1 MSTARTSAMLGWSSV
16 PISAIAIV
24 VLVLGPTP
32 VMAQASGTD
41 PWSGIE
47 EMVVV
52 GTGSALITQTDSQ
65 SAIAFDEQILSD
77 VGVQDIRDLS
87 AYTPNL
93 EIKTAFAAVNPTLFI
108 RGVGLDDF
116 NANSASAVSV
126 YADGVY
132 LHSPAGQLFGLFD
145 TEGVDVLRGPQP
157 TLTNASAGAILIRSK
172 RPTQEHEFTLTTTLG
187 LPNHGGILAGY
198 NERTFEGAL
207 NIPIVPDVVAFRSA
221 FKVRSRDGTT
231 NNVCADRVKRAAR
244 LADPVAQFELLG
256 TSCVTANGSERRGD
270 VTGPSSLEERVN
282 NVDNWAA
289 RAMVSATMPFVGRTE
304 IDWLLTVNGGQNRS
318 LATQYQHTG
327 LSQSLPVDDDPDD
340 DIPPRS
346 GPQSRLSANGQLA
359 GDQDGYTE
367 QFTEGDAFAGEYD
380 RVGREELD
388 LLGASLQAEW
398 EATDSIGVESLTAYV
413 WHDRKTFA
421 NDDGGPR
428 QWLDSDYVDESTQL
442 SQELKADWD
451 FGEDSWVRLGG
462 TFLWERLRGNNV
474 FRNRR
479 FQFNTPQGRA
489 FFAFDQDFSQRT
501 IQWGVFAQ
509 THLTFPE
516 FDRLPRAVRFLENF
530 DLDASIRVNGVRK
543 QFRNSS
549 VGLIGTVDFNVG
561 GETERW
567 TDLSGDVSLTYHVT
581 DDINVYLKY
590 SRGWKG
596 GHFNLGTLTSDEPLA
611 PVAPESLDSV
621 ELGLRSE
628 WFDGRL
634 RANLTAFWYDY
645 IDLQVFQTT
654 VDARGNILRRLINAE
669 SAAIQGIEFDFLI
682 EPIDDLKIQLAGAFL
697 DSEYEEFSTSFQ
709 RNRRVPGATPPVQT
723 FQVDQDYSG
732 NRLLASPEWS
742 FTANVSYTIET
753 SRFGR
758 FRPWYIVAFRDTI
771 FFGANEGRGAE
782 GTLVEGLLE
791 EPAYWIHSAGLTYT
805 LPDGNIEVG
814 FWIRNFLDKEY
825 RIQSF
830 DLGNP
835 NQLILDVY
843 GDPRTAGL
851 TVTVRY
857 GA

>member
-1 MSTARTSAMLGWSSV
+1 MPTRSIAAILRRSFARA
-16 PISAIAIV
+16 SAIA
-24 VLVLGPTP
+24 LVFGVSCPSLCLGQT
-32 VMAQASGTD
+32 ADGD

-52 GTGSALITQTDSQ
+52 GTGAALITQTDSQ
-65 SAIAFDEQILSD
+65 SAIAFDEQILGD
-77 VGVQDIRDLS
+77 VGAQDIRDLS

-145 TEGVDVLRGPQP
+145 TEAVEVLRGPQP

-172 RPTQEHEFTLTTTLG
+172 RPTQDYEAYLTTTLG

-207 NIPIVPDVVAFRSA
+207 NIPIVPDVIAFRSA
-221 FKVRSRDGTT
+221 FKIRTRDGTT
-231 NNVCADRVKRAAR
+231 NNVCADRIKRAAR
-244 LADPVAQFELLG
+244 TTDPATRSALLG
-256 TSCVTANGSERRGD
+256 TSCVTANGSNRRGP
-270 VTGPSSLEERVN
+270 VTGPSAFEERVN

-289 RAMVSATMPFVGRTE
+289 RMMLSATTPFVGGSE
-304 IDWLLTVNGGQNRS
+304 IDWLLIVNGGQNKS

-327 LSQSLPVDDDPDD
+327 LSQSLPIDDDPNDE
-340 DIPPRS
+340 IPPRA
-346 GPQSRLSANGQLA
+346 GPQSRFSANGQLA
-359 GDQDGYTE
+359 SDQDGYTE
-367 QFTEGDAFAGEYD
+367 QFSEGNAFAGEYD
-380 RVGREELD
+380 RIGREELD
-388 LLGASLQAEW
+388 LLGASLLAEW

-413 WHDRKTFA
+413 WHDRKTYA

-428 QWLDSDYVDESTQL
+428 QWLDSDYIDESTQL
-442 SQELKADWD
+442 SQELMVDRD

-462 TFLWERLRGNNV
+462 TFLWERLKGNNV

-479 FQFNTPQGRA
+479 FQFNTPQGRG
-489 FFAFDQDFSQRT
+489 FFAFDQGFSQAT
-501 IQWGVFAQ
+501 IQWGVFGQ
-509 THLTFPE
+509 THLAFPALGS
-516 FDRLPRAVRFLENF
+516 LPGSAGFLENF

-543 QFRNSS
+543 KFRNAS
-549 VGLIGTVDFNVG
+549 VGLIGTVEFNIG

-567 TDLSGDVSLTYHVT
+567 TDLGGDFSLTYHFSEDV
-581 DDINVYLKY
+581 NAYFKY

-596 GHFNLGTLTSDEPLA
+596 GHFNLGTLTSDEPLT
-611 PVAPESLDSV
+611 PVAPESLDSL
-621 ELGLRSE
+621 EIGLRSE
-628 WFDGRL
+628 WLDGRL

-645 IDLQVFQTT
+645 VDLQVFQTT

-669 SAAIQGIEFDFLI
+669 SAAIQGMEFDFMI
-682 EPIDDLKIQLAGAFL
+682 EPIEDLEIHLSGAFL
-697 DSEYEEFSTSFQ
+697 DSEYEAFSTSFQ

-723 FQVDQDYSG
+723 FEVDQDYSG

-742 FTANVSYTIET
+742 FTANVSYTIEVN
-753 SRFGR
+753 RFGR
-758 FRPWYIVAFRDTI
+758 FRPWYIVAFRDKI
-771 FFGANEGRGAE
+771 FFDANEGRGAE

-805 LPDGNIEVG
+805 VPSGNLEVG
-814 FWIRNFLDKEY
+814 VWVRNFLDKEY

-851 TVTVRY
+851 TLTLRY
-857 GA
+857 GG